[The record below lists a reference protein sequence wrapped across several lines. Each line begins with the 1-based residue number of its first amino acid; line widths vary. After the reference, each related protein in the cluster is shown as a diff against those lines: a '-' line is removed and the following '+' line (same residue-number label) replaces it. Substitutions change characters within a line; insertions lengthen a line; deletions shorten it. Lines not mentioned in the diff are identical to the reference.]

1 MDGGLCRLRQ
11 RTDLSEYVGNLG
23 RDQSG
28 WLPQGR
34 TESPPGGGPAEMDPL
49 AAGKDRP
56 YFQADPQPKKA
67 LLESARKYQGRL
79 DDWMNEQRCKQERFY
94 NGEDLQ

>member
-1 MDGGLCRLRQ
+1 
-11 RTDLSEYVGNLG
+11 
-23 RDQSG
+23 
-28 WLPQGR
+28 
-34 TESPPGGGPAEMDPL
+34 MDPL

-56 YFQADPQPKKA
+56 IFRRILSRKKA